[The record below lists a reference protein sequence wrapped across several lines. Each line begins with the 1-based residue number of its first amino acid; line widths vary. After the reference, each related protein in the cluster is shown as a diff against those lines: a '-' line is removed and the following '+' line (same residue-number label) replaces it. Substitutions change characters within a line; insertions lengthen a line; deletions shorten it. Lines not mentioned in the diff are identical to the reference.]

1 MFCVFLR
8 RGFPK
13 WGMQREEFIIDSP
26 AACAMILGM
35 RFLPRL
41 RRCAAPNDE
50 VEGPGVVAVMEDSKD
65 AGGRGEDASGEDSHL
80 LKTVGWISAALG
92 AVALGLI
99 VGREIR
105 ERYKFNRRTP
115 YDLYAH
121 SGDELPEADCGV
133 GI

>member
-1 MFCVFLR
+1 MV
-8 RGFPK
+8 
-13 WGMQREEFIIDSP
+13 
-26 AACAMILGM
+26 
-35 RFLPRL
+35 
-41 RRCAAPNDE
+41 N
-50 VEGPGVVAVMEDSKD
+50 
-65 AGGRGEDASGEDSHL
+65 ASGVQMEQSVDTSSECAFAEDPHL

-105 ERYKFNRRTP
+105 QRYKFNRRTP

-121 SGDELPEADCGV
+121 SGDELPDVDSSV

>member
-1 MFCVFLR
+1 M
-8 RGFPK
+8 GFFHKSAPA
-13 WGMQREEFIIDSP
+13 GPDEDLAPEE
-26 AACAMILGM
+26 
-35 RFLPRL
+35 
-41 RRCAAPNDE
+41 
-50 VEGPGVVAVMEDSKD
+50 
-65 AGGRGEDASGEDSHL
+65 SGL

-105 ERYKFNRRTP
+105 QRYKFNRRTP

-121 SGDELPEADCGV
+121 SGDELPDVECGV

>member
-1 MFCVFLR
+1 MGLR
-8 RGFPK
+8 EHAERS
-13 WGMQREEFIIDSP
+13 GM
-26 AACAMILGM
+26 
-35 RFLPRL
+35 
-41 RRCAAPNDE
+41 
-50 VEGPGVVAVMEDSKD
+50 VAVIADVKD
-65 AGGRGEDASGEDSHL
+65 AGGEEAGAEDSHL

-99 VGREIR
+99 VGRELR

-115 YDLYAH
+115 YDIYAH

>member
-1 MFCVFLR
+1 MH
-8 RGFPK
+8 
-13 WGMQREEFIIDSP
+13 S
-26 AACAMILGM
+26 M
-35 RFLPRL
+35 RFLPKFPR
-41 RRCAAPNDE
+41 AARATA
-50 VEGPGVVAVMEDSKD
+50 GVQSRPPDD
-65 AGGRGEDASGEDSHL
+65 AAIATPSDPEQSGL

-105 ERYKFNRRTP
+105 QRYKFNRRTP

-121 SGDELPEADCGV
+121 SGDELPDVECGV